1 MKRIRGYSLLVTI
14 SILTMISIL
23 TACSKP
29 QAVKTSQYNNMALS
43 IGIIG
48 EAPKVSE
55 KQVTFTKIRFS
66 DLEKDRFDSKYD
78 AIFITKINLSE
89 ASQGKY
95 ASIYKKSKIPF
106 FFIQTEKSYVPFTE
120 KDLTYDNAPNFNDQ
134 SYATGILYKDNSN
147 SNELTTWG
155 YGLHD
160 DIENQANI
168 EEVYSRIFDTI
179 SQHILPK

>member
-1 MKRIRGYSLLVTI
+1 MKIIRGYFLLITI
-14 SILTMISIL
+14 SILTMLSML

-29 QAVKTSQYNNMALS
+29 QSVKTNQYDSRALS

-48 EAPKVSE
+48 ETPKVSE
-55 KQVTFTKIRFS
+55 KQVTFTKIQFS
-66 DLEKDRFDSKYD
+66 DLEKDTFDSKYD

-134 SYATGILYKDNSN
+134 SYATGILYNGN
-147 SNELTTWG
+147 GNGNELTTWG
-155 YGLHD
+155 YGLYN

-168 EEVYSRIFDTI
+168 EDVYSRIFDTI
-179 SQHILPK
+179 SQHISPK

>member
-1 MKRIRGYSLLVTI
+1 MKIIRGYYLLVTI
-14 SILTMISIL
+14 SILTMLSVL

-29 QAVKTSQYNNMALS
+29 QSVKTNQYDSRVLS

-48 EAPKVSE
+48 DTPKISE
-55 KQVTFTKIRFS
+55 KQVTFTKIQFS
-66 DLEKDRFDSKYD
+66 DLEKDTIDSKYD

-106 FFIQTEKSYVPFTE
+106 FFIQTEKSYIPFTE
-120 KDLTYDNAPNFNDQ
+120 KDLTYNNAPKFTDQ
-134 SYATGILYKDNSN
+134 SYATGIMYNG
-147 SNELTTWG
+147 NELNSWG
-155 YGLHD
+155 YGLYN

-168 EEVYSRIFDTI
+168 KEVYSQIFETI
-179 SQHILPK
+179 SQHTSPK

>member
-155 YGLHD
+155 YGLYD